1 MNLSEENIKTL
12 FHLSEC
18 EMMGDLSINMNTSI
32 KEIWKCGKV
41 LVFILLKNV
50 VFNFREA
57 YFRYGILWNIS
68 SM

>member
-18 EMMGDLSINMNTSI
+18 EMMGDLSINMNTII
-32 KEIWKCGKV
+32 KEIWFCGKV

-50 VFNFREA
+50 VFNFQEA
-57 YFRYGILWNIS
+57 YFR
-68 SM
+68 